1 MWPSVNGNVLTNQI
15 DIDQRKLMTRCKQAQ
30 FINSKRF
37 CPVCVVLLLTQSIR
51 YCYLQCTSWF
61 LILFASLRCVPAP
74 PPPPNP
80 TQNAKRPS
88 VSTTPW
94 SVSERLWVWC
104 KIVPTYE
111 TTTSPIIAPFAFC
124 YIPWGGD
131 KIQLLPEWF
140 QKPRNTS
147 VWLAQFLSIPFLS
160 FAKLCVYCSLY
171 ILNIYCLWACMLICL
186 NPYKSD

>member
-1 MWPSVNGNVLTNQI
+1 MPRLCCFTTHTKYKI
-15 DIDQRKLMTRCKQAQ
+15 LLFTMHI
-30 FINSKRF
+30 
-37 CPVCVVLLLTQSIR
+37 VVFNTICIPPMCS
-51 YCYLQCTSWF
+51 CT
-61 LILFASLRCVPAP
+61 P
-74 PPPPNP
+74 PPPP
-80 TQNAKRPS
+80 TQPKMQKDPLS
-88 VSTTPW
+88 QLYTPW

-147 VWLAQFLSIPFLS
+147 VWLVQFLSIPFLS

-171 ILNIYCLWACMLICL
+171 ILNIYWLWACMLICL